1 MIFLLRNLLFHK
13 SHHISCLGPPFV
25 ASESFSAH
33 LNFCAL
39 EMAKSSKYK
48 YVDPIPIKK
57 NAESWVMKISIAF
70 EV

>member
-1 MIFLLRNLLFHK
+1 M
-13 SHHISCLGPPFV
+13 GPPFV

-33 LNFCAL
+33 LNFCAF
-39 EMAKSSKYK
+39 EIAKSSKYFFK